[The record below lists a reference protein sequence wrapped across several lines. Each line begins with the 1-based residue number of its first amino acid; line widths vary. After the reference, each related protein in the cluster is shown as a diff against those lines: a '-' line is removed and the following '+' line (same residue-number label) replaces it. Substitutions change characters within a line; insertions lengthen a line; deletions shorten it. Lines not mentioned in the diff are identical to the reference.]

1 MDYELRIIV
10 EKVAVSSQEVVK
22 RDTIK
27 IHDIQHP
34 ESIVDLGLRH
44 AEQIS
49 LLEKVQNAV
58 LAEQS
63 VLIDS
68 GATVCPKCGQ
78 KLRKNGAQ
86 VSDFHA
92 VFSDHTLRLQ
102 RHCCSNPVCHW
113 QGAST
118 VQAVFETVAEILDSI
133 WTGQVITFILP
144 VPTIFS
150 KGAND
155 VWTG

>member
-27 IHDIQHP
+27 IYDIQRP
-34 ESIVDLGLRH
+34 ESIIDLGLRH

-49 LLEKVQNAV
+49 LLEKIQNAV

-63 VLIDS
+63 GLIDS
-68 GATVCPKCGQ
+68 GVEICPKCGQ

-102 RHCCSNPVCHW
+102 YGVSLAR
-113 QGAST
+113 G
-118 VQAVFETVAEILDSI
+118 LDSPSGFWHQYSSGLSEI
-133 WTGQVITFILP
+133 AL
-144 VPTIFS
+144 
-150 KGAND
+150 
-155 VWTG
+155 